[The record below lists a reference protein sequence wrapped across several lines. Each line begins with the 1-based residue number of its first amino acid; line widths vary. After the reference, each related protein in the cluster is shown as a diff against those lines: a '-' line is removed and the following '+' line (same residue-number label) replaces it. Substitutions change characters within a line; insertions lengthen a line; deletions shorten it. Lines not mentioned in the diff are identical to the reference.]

1 VVEVA
6 VEVACWIYGQG
17 RLVVEAEEVVGVYW
31 QIHQQMHRMLLSRE
45 EVVVVAFD
53 VAVCLG
59 VTEADVER
67 FRVLQKVL
75 ALAVDALIF
84 VVQPTFVPPVIHA
97 VLVAHDEADPHP
109 HYLLVPCPS

>member
-31 QIHQQMHRMLLSRE
+31 QIHQQMHQMLLSRE
-45 EVVVVAFD
+45 VVVVVAFD

-59 VTEADVER
+59 AMEVDVER
-67 FRVLQKVL
+67 FRVL
-75 ALAVDALIF
+75 AVVALIF